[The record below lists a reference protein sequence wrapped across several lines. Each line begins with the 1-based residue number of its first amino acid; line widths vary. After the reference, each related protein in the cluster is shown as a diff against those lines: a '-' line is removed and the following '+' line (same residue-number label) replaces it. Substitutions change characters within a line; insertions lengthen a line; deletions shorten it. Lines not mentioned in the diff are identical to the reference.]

1 MTSFEIKSTLGIA
14 FIYMLRMLGLFIVLP
29 IMSIYLSELGAGAST
44 FLIGLTFGIY
54 GLTQALFQIPFGIL
68 SDRFGRKKIIII
80 GLCIFL
86 IGSLVIFLSESLIMI
101 TLGRALQGAGAISAV
116 LLALLADLTTDQA
129 RTKSM
134 AIIGASIGLT
144 FGISIVLSPILN
156 TYLGFQNIFML
167 IAILSLIAIAV
178 VIYYIPN
185 PIRYSRKERTD
196 YPVKK
201 IIFDKVFLKL
211 DYGIFALH
219 ASQIIMFMMIP
230 LMLNG
235 IGYPIK
241 YHWQIYL
248 PVFVLSM
255 LAIIPMI
262 ILSSKKKMLRSF
274 FLLNVFLL
282 VFVQYLFMNWSDSK
296 QSVMITLLIYFIAFN
311 FLEATLPSLISRLS
325 PKNLKGLVLGAYN
338 TSQSLG
344 IFVGGILG
352 GFIATQYSDQT
363 IFVLS
368 GILLAFW
375 LVLMIRFIFPSSK
388 NDMVIKIKPE
398 FFNQSDKSKNMIFSK
413 IQSLD
418 FVDEALIFP
427 NESYIIIK
435 LKNNEN
441 FDNNKVMKILGEKN
455 AIS

>member
-29 IMSIYLSELGAGAST
+29 IMSIYLSDLGAGAST

-86 IGSLVIFLSESLIMI
+86 IGSLVIFFSKSLIMI

-116 LLALLADLTTDQA
+116 LLALLADLTTDKA

-156 TYLGFQNIFML
+156 TYLGFQNIFMI
-167 IAILSLIAIAV
+167 IAILSLMAMAV

-185 PIRYSRKERTD
+185 PIKYLRNQRID

-262 ILSSKKKMLRSF
+262 ILSSKKKMLRGF

-282 VFVQYLFMNWSDSK
+282 IFVQYLFMNWSDSK
-296 QSVMITLLIYFIAFN
+296 QSIMITLLIYFIAFN

-352 GFIATQYSDQT
+352 GFIATQYNDQA

-368 GILLAFW
+368 GILLAIW
-375 LVLMIRFIFPSSK
+375 LALMVRFIFPSSK
-388 NDMVIKIKPE
+388 NDMVMKIKPE

-435 LKNNEN
+435 LKNKSN